1 MFVISLASQAAAARA
16 GGGVKG
22 AQHSAANQKL
32 GMTIEEAKQILNL
45 EDLDSERL
53 QKNYEYLFN
62 INDKE
67 KGGTLYLQ
75 SKVSAFCI
83 TLKLSI

>member
-1 MFVISLASQAAAARA
+1 MDIKGSQAAAARA

-45 EDLDSERL
+45 EDLDSERF

-75 SKVSAFCI
+75 SK
-83 TLKLSI
+83 LSGKGI